1 MKVDDRLKDMIARST
16 SEAELKREAVRQGM
30 NTLRSSGVKKI
41 LRGETTVE
49 ETLRVIL

>member
-1 MKVDDRLKDMIARST
+1 MKVDDHLRDLIIKNTPESVLKKKAI
-16 SEAELKREAVRQGM
+16 EQGM
-30 NTLRSSGVKKI
+30 NTLKASGVKKI

>member
-1 MKVDDRLKDMIARST
+1 MKVDDHLRELIARST
-16 SEAELKREAVRQGM
+16 PEAILKKEAINQGM
-30 NTLRSSGVKKI
+30 NTLKSSGVKKI